1 MVACRMPW
9 TASWKPEGRMDI
21 RYFESLLK
29 VVELGSIAR
38 AARAQNLTPAAVGQR
53 IRALEGHFNVSL
65 LNRNAHKATPTDACY
80 RLLPQAR
87 DLLKQFHSMAAAIV
101 PEGLAGEFKL
111 GAISTAHTGLLPGA
125 IRHLKKIA
133 PKLVLKII
141 PGTSNSLLADLS
153 AGKLDAAIIV
163 LPPFELPKQLTAGLL
178 RKEPLLLISSQA
190 KGKTLREKLRENP
203 YICYSSQSWGGQKA
217 LQFLKD
223 RKIDTEVLCELDGL
237 EAIEK
242 LVHQQMGVSL
252 VPHWSGLELGK
263 PGIEVDVIRENRYTR
278 SIVIVHPED
287 CPRPRIVEALRDTLW
302 DSTNRDV

>member
-1 MVACRMPW
+1 
-9 TASWKPEGRMDI
+9 MDI

-29 VVELGSIAR
+29 VVELGSIAA

-53 IRALEGHFNVSL
+53 IRALEDHFKVSL
-65 LNRNAHKATPTDACY
+65 LNRKAHKATPTDACY

-141 PGTSNSLLADLS
+141 PGTSNSLLTDLG

-163 LPPFELPKQLTAGLL
+163 LPPSELPRQLTAEVL
-178 RKEPLLLISSQA
+178 RKEPLLLISNQA
-190 KGKTLREKLRENP
+190 RGTTPREKLQQNP
-203 YICYSSQSWGGQKA
+203 YICYSSESWGGQKA

-223 RKIDTEVLCELDGL
+223 RKIDTEPLCELDGL

-242 LVHQQMGVSL
+242 LVHQRMGVTL
-252 VPHWSGLELGK
+252 VPHWSGLDLAK
-263 PGIEVDVIRENRYTR
+263 PGLEVDIIRDKRYTR
-278 SIVIVHPED
+278 SIVIVYPND
-287 CPRPRIVEALRDTLW
+287 CSRPRIVAALRETLW
-302 DSTNRDV
+302 DSTSHEV